1 MPGLAILQAR
11 LAATQCQYALT
22 QKNIKIKT
30 SIKFK
35 RLDLRVGI
43 KDLFSIALC
52 TAYAIRRI
60 YVALEVGAA
69 GWLGVAGLRQAA
81 SPATIEMRLKVCLQS
96 YKEKNI

>member
-43 KDLFSIALC
+43 KDLFLIASYTACWPCPAARPASRRINIALVSRSEWRGE
-52 TAYAIRRI
+52 A
-60 YVALEVGAA
+60 
-69 GWLGVAGLRQAA
+69 
-81 SPATIEMRLKVCLQS
+81 
-96 YKEKNI
+96 